1 MTGVVVLLIG
11 IDDVD
16 IGKDFVIKLE
26 VINDV
31 DKGVVVLL
39 VSINCV
45 VDSQQPL
52 IDILTWIGGFP
63 SVVLI
68 ITISIFDIIFD
79 SEITTFGNITI
90 LFWFDVSFNT
100 FMILFELSYIF
111 MI

>member
-1 MTGVVVLLIG
+1 MLLIV
-11 IDDVD
+11 IDGVD
-16 IGKDFVIKLE
+16 IGKDVVIKLE

-45 VDSQQPL
+45 VDSHPFVLKPL
-52 IDILTWIGGFP
+52 IDILTWIGGFL

-90 LFWFDVSFNT
+90 LFWLDVSFNT

>member
-1 MTGVVVLLIG
+1 M
-11 IDDVD
+11 
-16 IGKDFVIKLE
+16 
-26 VINDV
+26 NDV

-45 VDSQQPL
+45 VDSHPFVLKPL
-52 IDILTWIGGFP
+52 IDILTWIGGFL

-79 SEITTFGNITI
+79 SEITTLGNITI
-90 LFWFDVSFNT
+90 LFVLDVSFNT